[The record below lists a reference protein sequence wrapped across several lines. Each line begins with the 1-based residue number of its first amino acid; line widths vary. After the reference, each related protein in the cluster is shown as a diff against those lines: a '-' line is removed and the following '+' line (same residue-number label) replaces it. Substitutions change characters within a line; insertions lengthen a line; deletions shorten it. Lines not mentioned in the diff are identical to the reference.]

1 MEMLKTFAEEP
12 IGLSE
17 PHSSLELPKTQQQN
31 NFFVENEKE
40 QKKRPKKFHNDLS
53 FESAAEL
60 FLFGLKVFRSLLASP
75 QLS

>member
-1 MEMLKTFAEEP
+1 M
-12 IGLSE
+12 
-17 PHSSLELPKTQQQN
+17 
-31 NFFVENEKE
+31 
-40 QKKRPKKFHNDLS
+40 KKNKRKDPKKIHNDLS

>member
-1 MEMLKTFAEEP
+1 MIK
-12 IGLSE
+12 
-17 PHSSLELPKTQQQN
+17 QQQN